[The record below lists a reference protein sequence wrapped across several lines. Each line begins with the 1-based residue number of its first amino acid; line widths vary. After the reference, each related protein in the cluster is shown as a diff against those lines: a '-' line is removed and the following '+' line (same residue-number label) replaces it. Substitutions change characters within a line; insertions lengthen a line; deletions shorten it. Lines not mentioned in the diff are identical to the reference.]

1 MVDGIDVES
10 KAIIET
16 IVDEVGEFS
25 LESIPILLPNL
36 IIHVQQYKNITGE
49 QKKNMIVR
57 MLKHIVD
64 VTDGPGDDT
73 VWDPIIK
80 RMIPG
85 LIDTL
90 LQIENGKL
98 KFKKRKLSLFCC

>member
-1 MVDGIDVES
+1 MS
-10 KAIIET
+10 Y
-16 IVDEVGEFS
+16 
-25 LESIPILLPNL
+25 LEN
-36 IIHVQQYKNITGE
+36 
-49 QKKNMIVR
+49 NMIVK

-64 VTDGPGDDT
+64 VTDGPGDDA

-90 LQIENGKL
+90 LHKL
-98 KFKKRKLSLFCC
+98 IYVTNSLKDNQFITPTPFI

>member
-1 MVDGIDVES
+1 M
-10 KAIIET
+10 
-16 IVDEVGEFS
+16 
-25 LESIPILLPNL
+25 
-36 IIHVQQYKNITGE
+36 TGE

-64 VTDGPGDDT
+64 VTDGPGDDA

-90 LQIENGKL
+90 LQVENGKL